1 MVIYLQAMRGKRLSL
16 GGCHLDPVLEAW
28 LGPSE
33 LVGHFLVA
41 VAGHGNL
48 KRPVAEDL
56 IHLLRVDDLRYL
68 SVAKFLAQVHG
79 LRRAAPDVH

>member
-1 MVIYLQAMRGKRLSL
+1 MVIYLQAIVGKRPSL
-16 GGCHLDPVLEAW
+16 GGCQLDPVLEAG

-41 VAGHGNL
+41 MAGHGDL

-68 SVAKFLAQVHG
+68 SVAEFLAQVHG
-79 LRRAAPDVH
+79 LRGAASDVH